1 MHAVSYTAQWMAAAR
16 ALESER
22 EDALFDDP
30 LAHALAEPRGSEL
43 IERYAGGG
51 LLPFISIRTRFLDD
65 AIGDLLAD
73 GSPRQV
79 VLIAAG
85 MDTRAYRLG
94 WPDGTD
100 VYEVDHGPLIEEK
113 RRRLEALGA
122 SPAVRRHEVPADLTR
137 QWLPALEQAGFDRA
151 RPTLWIAEALT
162 FFLTEEQAAALLRLL
177 AAASAPGSHLAL
189 DILGRGLLGNP
200 FSKPFLE
207 RLAADG
213 TPWIFG
219 TDEPEAFLTANGW
232 DVVCLR
238 EPGQP
243 GAGEG
248 RWPYQVQPR
257 DRRHANRLW
266 LIRAR
271 LAGNAQ
277 ATRQLGGRGASS

>member
-22 EDALFDDP
+22 EDALFADP
-30 LAHALAEPRGSEL
+30 LAGALAEPRGSEM

-73 GSPRQV
+73 GTVRQV
-79 VLIAAG
+79 VLLAAG
-85 MDTRAYRLG
+85 MDTRAYRLA
-94 WPDGTD
+94 WPED
-100 VYEVDHGPLIEEK
+100 VDLYEVDHGPLLAEK
-113 RRRLEALGA
+113 RRRLAELGA
-122 SPAVRRHEVPADLTR
+122 RPAVRRHELPADLT
-137 QWLPALEQAGFDRA
+137 QPWLPALEEAGFDRS

-162 FFLTEEQAAALLRLL
+162 FFLTEAQAAALLRLL
-177 AAASAPGSHLAL
+177 ASASAPGSHVAL
-189 DILGRGLLGNP
+189 DILGAGLLRNP
-200 FSKPFLE
+200 FSRPFLD

-219 TDEPEAFLTANGW
+219 TDAPETFLAANGW
-232 DVVCLR
+232 DVLSLR

-257 DRRHANRLW
+257 DRPHANRLW

-271 LAGNAQ
+271 LAA
-277 ATRQLGGRGASS
+277 R

>member
-1 MHAVSYTAQWMAAAR
+1 MQAVSYTAQWMAAAR

-22 EDALFDDP
+22 EDALFSDP
-30 LAHALAEPRGSEL
+30 LAHALAAPRGSEM

-73 GSPRQV
+73 GSVRQV

-85 MDTRAYRLG
+85 MDTRAFRLE
-94 WPDGTD
+94 WPEDTD
-100 VYEVDHGPLIEEK
+100 LYEVDHGPLIKEK
-113 RRRLEALGA
+113 RSRLEALGA
-122 SPAVRRHEVPADLTR
+122 SPAVRRHELSADLT
-137 QWLPALEQAGFDRA
+137 QEWLPELEKAGFDRS

-162 FFLTEEQAAALLRLL
+162 FFLTEEQAAGLLRSL
-177 AAASAPGSHLAL
+177 ASFSAPGSHIAL
-189 DILGRGLLGNP
+189 DILGKGLLRNP
-200 FSKPFLE
+200 FSKVFLD

-219 TDEPEAFLTANGW
+219 TDEPEEFLAANGW
-232 DVVCLR
+232 EVVCLM

-243 GAGEG
+243 GAGER

-266 LIRAR
+266 LIRAGLR
-271 LAGNAQ
+271 AG
-277 ATRQLGGRGASS
+277 